1 MKKPGSS
8 SSKAVPRFLH
18 IKGIPH
24 AASPCF
30 CALDVPPRPQGLL
43 GFVCLFGFGFP
54 LPSTGPALT
63 APRQLSQGSSPSSPL
78 LSHTATCLCHFSFC
92 PSHRQ
97 VTVLSSPANP
107 IHPSLRSPPV
117 LVSLKKGRWSHILTW
132 LLHAPPPEIFPLRNS
147 RVPSPDP
154 SFAPVAADTIS

>member
-8 SSKAVPRFLH
+8 SSKAVPPFLH

-24 AASPCF
+24 AALLAFSPCF
-30 CALDVPPRPQGLL
+30 CGLDVPPRPQGLL

-63 APRQLSQGSSPSSPL
+63 APRQLSQGSCPSSPF

-92 PSHRQ
+92 LSHRQ
-97 VTVLSSPANP
+97 VTVLWSPANP
-107 IHPSLRSPPV
+107 IHPSLSVPSSPRLFEKKDAGAIFLPV
-117 LVSLKKGRWSHILTW
+117 SFTPL
-132 LLHAPPPEIFPLRNS
+132 PLRFFHS
-147 RVPSPDP
+147 ETPESPLQILALP
-154 SFAPVAADTIS
+154 Q